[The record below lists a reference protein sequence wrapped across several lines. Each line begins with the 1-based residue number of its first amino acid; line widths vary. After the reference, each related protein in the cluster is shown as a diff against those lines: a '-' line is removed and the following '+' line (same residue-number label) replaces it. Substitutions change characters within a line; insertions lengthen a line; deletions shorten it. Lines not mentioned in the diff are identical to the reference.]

1 MAGSTATEMPPGAP
15 ADPMTS
21 ADAGAG
27 NPNALGGF
35 DFAPDCA
42 DETAHALMSES
53 ACSFPLPEG
62 VEVSADLAS
71 IALVSNGQFTT
82 VERVSGPFAC
92 DLLSGGFF
100 FDSADPPTRITLCP
114 QSCLRAGAAAEMQ
127 VVLVLGCAPPAT
139 P

>member
-1 MAGSTATEMPPGAP
+1 MAPP
-15 ADPMTS
+15 
-21 ADAGAG
+21 DAGAG
-27 NPNALGGF
+27 NPNGALGGL

-100 FDSADPPTRITLCP
+100 FDSADPPTLITLCL
-114 QSCLRAGAAAEMQ
+114 QCCLRAVAAAEMLAA
-127 VVLVLGCAPPAT
+127 LVLGCAPAGMP
-139 P
+139 